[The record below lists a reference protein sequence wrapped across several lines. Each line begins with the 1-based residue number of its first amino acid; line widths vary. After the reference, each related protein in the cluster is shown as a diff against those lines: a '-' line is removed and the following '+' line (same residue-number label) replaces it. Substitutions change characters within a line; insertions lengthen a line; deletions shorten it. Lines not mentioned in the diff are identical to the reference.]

1 VRVGECVNGRKN
13 STMSKVIL
21 LFVCGCYERELRV
34 IRGVFIPPI
43 LLKKKFLKKK
53 QTERNGDKHTLI
65 CPIETLVC
73 NCWTNDY
80 TLDQL
85 DASKSCAM

>member
-1 VRVGECVNGRKN
+1 
-13 STMSKVIL
+13 M
-21 LFVCGCYERELRV
+21 
-34 IRGVFIPPI
+34 IRDVFIPTI
-43 LLKKKFLKKK
+43 LLKTFLKRKEA
-53 QTERNGDKHTLI
+53 ERNGDKRTCI

-85 DASKSCAM
+85 DAGKSVQGVIECVTICHLDDANLSLEHYKLPFAG